1 MLDAGCSI
9 LYPVFRTLNFEL
21 KKEVRMPET
30 FVPQKLPD
38 DVKNYL
44 SKFNLNL
51 CFTCGTCSG
60 GCPITGNPYTP
71 GLDTRKVIRM
81 LAYGLL
87 DEVVNSKFPW
97 ICTGCGRC
105 VQGCP
110 MGIDIVGIMG
120 HMKSLRPRDQV
131 PGILHKGVENVLKT
145 GNNMAIPQEDYFFL
159 LSDLGKE
166 LAEEECP
173 GFYVPIDREEADIIF
188 FPNSK
193 EVFSD
198 NEDMKWWWKIFY
210 AAKENWTV
218 PSENWEAVDWGLF
231 TGNAEATKILAKR
244 KIDFMKKFRI
254 KRMIMPDCGGGSY
267 GCKKGMKEC
276 VLEDPNNAVPHIYLY
291 EYLMEIIQQGRIKLD
306 KSVNAGKVFTWHD
319 SCKHGR
325 ELERNF
331 GHGFYE
337 EPRWIIK
344 QCVDEFVDM
353 QPNRA
358 LNYCCGAGGGNWPL
372 PYEDD
377 AAWHGRFKYQQIKE
391 SGAHV
396 VVVGCSNCHDQIMK
410 RLPKYYKDYPYEVK
424 YIWELVADSLII
436 EPWTDEEIEK
446 AKEEARAQWE
456 RLGVEVEEE

>member
-1 MLDAGCSI
+1 
-9 LYPVFRTLNFEL
+9 
-21 KKEVRMPET
+21 MPET

-173 GFYVPIDREEADIIF
+173 GFYVPIDREEADILF

-331 GHGFYE
+331 GHGYYE